1 MSLDCPL
8 PAGFRKA
15 TFGRVYSELAL
26 HQAVIRAYSKPLF
39 TWRKALGMSH
49 DGRTLYDFARHS
61 LKNIHTLHQQLKS
74 GRFVFREG
82 IALDYNFNGKHRTIH
97 LFPWEERIVD
107 LLLYRVL
114 TKYFHNAFEPSCHA
128 YRMGGFG
135 VDQCQRSLN
144 GQLRQMRQ
152 SAGPIYFV
160 KRDVQDYFP
169 SLDHERLLAMLAEWV
184 EPDDVLF
191 EMLRQRIEFEIKTRG
206 AVQTNERGVAFGT
219 AIACFFANLY
229 LTPLDRQL
237 AAVPGLRYYRYA
249 DDLLAFSVNR
259 ATTLRASKMIEETFE
274 ALRLRSKPK
283 HHRNFYF
290 PTGTVA
296 RSDGPGS
303 GSPGRATMDFEPCEK
318 FRHLGLEFR
327 ADGGVGLSRDKS
339 RKIQNLFRFAWRR
352 YAHKLGK
359 LRSPKGRARKA
370 IEVAND
376 VLTHGYRS
384 VAIIDYYLKHV
395 DDEEQLRQLDHWL
408 AEEVLAIAF
417 SYGTKKCHK
426 KSHFKKMP
434 FAKLRAMGL
443 PSLRHRRRLL
453 RHGHLESSFFTLR
466 TEKLIEQKRRRL
478 PPGYGQ
484 SRVDR
489 FPPELKAVATPE
501 PASKPAP
508 AS

>member
-1 MSLDCPL
+1 MNVHCPL
-8 PAGFRKA
+8 PPTHRKA
-15 TFGRVYSELAL
+15 TFAQVYSELAL

-61 LKNIHTLHQQLKS
+61 LKNIHTLHLQLA
-74 GRFVFREG
+74 GGTFQFRPG
-82 IALDYNFNGKHRTIH
+82 IALHYNFNGKHRTIN

-114 TKYFHNAFEPSCHA
+114 THYFHGAFEPSCHA

-135 VDQCQRSLN
+135 VDECQRSLN
-144 GQLRQMRQ
+144 TRLRQLPR
-152 SAGPIYFV
+152 PIYFV

-169 SLDHERLLAMLAEWV
+169 SLDHECLLAMLAEWV
-184 EPDDVLF
+184 EPDDILF
-191 EMLRQRIEFEIKTRG
+191 ELLRQRIEFGIKTHG
-206 AVQTNERGVAFGT
+206 TVATNQCGVAFGT

-229 LTPLDRQL
+229 LTPLDRRL
-237 AAVPGLRYYRYA
+237 ASVPGLHYYRYA
-249 DDLLAFSVNR
+249 DDLLAFSGDR
-259 ATTLRASKMIEETFE
+259 ATTAHAEEIIGESFE
-274 ALRLRSKPK
+274 SLRLRSKPK

-290 PTGTVA
+290 PAEADCSQV
-296 RSDGPGS
+296 DEH
-303 GSPGRATMDFEPCEK
+303 FEPCEK

-376 VLTHGYRS
+376 VLEHGYRS
-384 VAIIDYYLKHV
+384 IAIIDYYLKHV
-395 DDEEQLRQLDHWL
+395 DDEEQLRRLDRWL
-408 AEEVLAIAF
+408 AEAVLAIAF
-417 SYGTKKCHK
+417 DNGHK
-426 KSHFKKMP
+426 KGNFKKMP

-484 SRVDR
+484 TRVDR
-489 FPPELKAVATPE
+489 FPPELKAVALPE
-501 PASKPAP
+501 TAS
-508 AS
+508 

>member
-1 MSLDCPL
+1 MNVHCPL
-8 PAGFRKA
+8 PPTHRKA
-15 TFGRVYSELAL
+15 TFARVYSELAL

-61 LKNIHTLHQQLKS
+61 LKNIHKLHRQLTE
-74 GRFVFREG
+74 GTFQFRPG
-82 IALDYNFNGKHRTIH
+82 IALQYNFNGKHRTIN

-114 TKYFHNAFEPSCHA
+114 THHFHGAVEPSCHA

-144 GQLRQMRQ
+144 SRLRELHKSSR
-152 SAGPIYFV
+152 PIYFV

-169 SLDHERLLAMLAEWV
+169 SLDHECLLAMLAEWV
-184 EPDDVLF
+184 EPDDILF
-191 EMLRQRIEFEIKTRG
+191 ELLRQRIEFEIKTHG
-206 AVQTNERGVAFGT
+206 TVQTNERGVAFGT

-229 LTPLDRQL
+229 LTPLDRRL

-249 DDLLAFSVNR
+249 DDLLAFSGDR
-259 ATTLRASKMIEETFE
+259 ATTAHAEEIIDESFE

-290 PTGTVA
+290 PA
-296 RSDGPGS
+296 EANRSQVDEH
-303 GSPGRATMDFEPCEK
+303 FEPCEK

-359 LRSPKGRARKA
+359 LRSPQGRVRKA

-376 VLTHGYRS
+376 VLAHGYRS
-384 VAIIDYYLKHV
+384 IAIIDYYLKHV
-395 DDEEQLRQLDHWL
+395 DDEEQLRRLDRWL

-417 SYGTKKCHK
+417 SDGGKKRHK
-426 KSHFKKMP
+426 KSHFKKLP

-484 SRVDR
+484 TRVDR
-489 FPPELKAVATPE
+489 FPPELKAVALPETASTPG
-501 PASKPAP
+501 PAS
-508 AS
+508 

>member
-1 MSLDCPL
+1 MRMGEMNLECPL
-8 PAGFRKA
+8 SAGIRKA
-15 TFGRVYSELAL
+15 TFASVYSELAL

-61 LKNIHTLHQQLKS
+61 LKNIHTLHRQLVNGKF
-74 GRFVFREG
+74 RFRPG
-82 IALDYNFNGKHRTIH
+82 IALDYNFNGKHRTIN

-107 LLLYRVL
+107 LLLYRTL
-114 TKYFHNAFEPSCHA
+114 TQYFHGAFEPSCHA

-135 VDQCQRSLN
+135 VDQCQHSLN
-144 GQLRQMRQ
+144 TRLRRMPR
-152 SAGPIYFV
+152 PVYFV

-169 SLDHERLLAMLAEWV
+169 SLNHERLLAMLGEWV
-184 EPDDVLF
+184 EPDDYLF
-191 EMLRQRIEFEIKTRG
+191 ELLRQRIEFKIKTRDR
-206 AVQTNERGVAFGT
+206 VETNTCGVAFGT

-229 LTPLDRQL
+229 LTPLDRRL
-237 AAVPGLRYYRYA
+237 GGVPGLSYYRYA
-249 DDLLAFSVNR
+249 DDLLAFSSER
-259 ATTLRASKMIEETFE
+259 TTSEQAGEIIAKTFDD
-274 ALRLRSKPK
+274 LHLRSKPK
-283 HHRNFYF
+283 HHRNFCF
-290 PTGTVA
+290 TANEENAGH
-296 RSDGPGS
+296 
-303 GSPGRATMDFEPCEK
+303 FEPCEK
-318 FRHLGLEFR
+318 FRHLGLEYR

-359 LRSPKGRARKA
+359 LRSPQGRARKA

-376 VLTHGYRS
+376 VLEHGYRS

-395 DDEEQLRQLDHWL
+395 DDEKQLRRIDRWL

-417 SYGTKKCHK
+417 SYGTKKSHR

-443 PSLRHRRRLL
+443 PSLCHRRRLL

-466 TEKLIEQKRRRL
+466 TEKLIKQKRRRL

-484 SRVDR
+484 PRKDR
-489 FPPELKAVATPE
+489 FPPELKAVA
-501 PASKPAP
+501 
-508 AS
+508 

>member
-1 MSLDCPL
+1 MNVHCPL
-8 PAGFRKA
+8 PSTHRKA
-15 TFGRVYSELAL
+15 TFAQVYSELAL

-39 TWRKALGMSH
+39 TWRKALGTSH

-61 LKNIHTLHQQLKS
+61 LKNIHTLHQQLA
-74 GRFVFREG
+74 GGTFQFRPG
-82 IALDYNFNGKHRTIH
+82 IALHYNFNGKHRTIN

-114 TKYFHNAFEPSCHA
+114 THHFHGVFEPSCHA

-144 GQLRQMRQ
+144 TRLRQMRQ
-152 SAGPIYFV
+152 SSRSIYFV

-169 SLDHERLLAMLAEWV
+169 SLDHECLLAMLAEWV
-184 EPDDVLF
+184 EPDDILF
-191 EMLRQRIEFEIKTRG
+191 ELLRQRIEFGIKTHG
-206 AVQTNERGVAFGT
+206 TVTTNQCGVAFGT

-229 LTPLDRQL
+229 LTPLDRRL
-237 AAVPGLRYYRYA
+237 ASVPGLRYYRYA
-249 DDLLAFSVNR
+249 DDLLAFSGDR
-259 ATTLRASKMIEETFE
+259 ATTAHAGEIIGESFE
-274 ALRLRSKPK
+274 SLRLRSKPK

-290 PTGTVA
+290 PAEADCSQV
-296 RSDGPGS
+296 DEH
-303 GSPGRATMDFEPCEK
+303 FEPCEK

-370 IEVAND
+370 IEVAKD
-376 VLTHGYRS
+376 VLEHGYRS
-384 VAIIDYYLKHV
+384 IAIIDYYLKHV
-395 DDEEQLRQLDHWL
+395 DDEEQLRRLDRWL
-408 AEEVLAIAF
+408 AEAVLAIAF
-417 SYGTKKCHK
+417 DNGHK
-426 KSHFKKMP
+426 KGNFKKMS

-484 SRVDR
+484 TRVDR
-489 FPPELKAVATPE
+489 FPPELKAVALPE
-501 PASKPAP
+501 TAS
-508 AS
+508 

>member
-1 MSLDCPL
+1 MNLHCPL
-8 PAGFRKA
+8 PPPHRKA
-15 TFGRVYSELAL
+15 TFDRVYSELAL

-61 LKNIHTLHQQLKS
+61 LKNIHSLHQQLAA
-74 GRFVFREG
+74 GAFHFRPG
-82 IALDYNFNGKHRTIH
+82 IALHYNFNGKHRTIN

-107 LLLYRVL
+107 LLLYRQL
-114 TKYFHNAFEPSCHA
+114 TKFFHNAFEPNCHA

-135 VDQCQRSLN
+135 VDQCQHHLN
-144 GQLRQMRQ
+144 TTLHRMTR
-152 SAGPIYFV
+152 PVYFI

-169 SLDHERLLAMLAEWV
+169 SLDHDRLLSMLAEWV
-184 EPDDVLF
+184 EPEDYLYKL
-191 EMLRQRIEFEIKTRG
+191 LRQRIEFEIKTHDE
-206 AVQTNERGVAFGT
+206 VTTNQRGVAFGT

-229 LTPLDRQL
+229 LTPLDRRL
-237 AAVPGLRYYRYA
+237 GGVNGLQYYRYA
-249 DDLLAFSVNR
+249 DDLLAFSSDR
-259 ATTLRASKMIEETFE
+259 ATAEHAGDLIAETFD
-274 ALRLRSKPK
+274 ALKLRSKPK

-290 PTGTVA
+290 PSNTEEA
-296 RSDGPGS
+296 E
-303 GSPGRATMDFEPCEK
+303 DFEPCEK

-376 VLTHGYRS
+376 VLEHGYRS

-395 DDEEQLRQLDHWL
+395 DDEEQLRRLDRWL

-417 SYGTKKCHK
+417 CTGHK
-426 KSHFKKMP
+426 KSNFKKMS
-434 FAKLRAMGL
+434 FNKLREMGL

-466 TEKLIEQKRRRL
+466 TEKLIEQKRKRL
-478 PPGYGQ
+478 PAGYGH
-484 SRVDR
+484 SRDSIAIAAG
-489 FPPELKAVATPE
+489 E
-501 PASKPAP
+501 
-508 AS
+508 

>member
-1 MSLDCPL
+1 MNVHCPL
-8 PAGFRKA
+8 PSTHRKA
-15 TFGRVYSELAL
+15 TFAQVYSELAL
-26 HQAVIRAYSKPLF
+26 HQAVIRAYSKPLV
-39 TWRKALGMSH
+39 TWRKALGTSH

-61 LKNIHTLHQQLKS
+61 LKNIHTLHQQLA
-74 GRFVFREG
+74 GGTFQFRPG
-82 IALDYNFNGKHRTIH
+82 IALHYNFNGKHRTIN

-114 TKYFHNAFEPSCHA
+114 THYFHGVFEPSCHA

-144 GQLRQMRQ
+144 ARLRQMRQ
-152 SAGPIYFV
+152 SSRSIYFV

-169 SLDHERLLAMLAEWV
+169 SLDHERLLSMLAEWV
-184 EPDDVLF
+184 EPDDILF
-191 EMLRQRIEFEIKTRG
+191 ELLRQRIEFEIKTHG
-206 AVQTNERGVAFGT
+206 TVATNKCGVAFGT

-229 LTPLDRQL
+229 LTPLDRRL
-237 AAVPGLRYYRYA
+237 ASVPGLRYYRYA
-249 DDLLAFSVNR
+249 DDLLAFSGDR
-259 ATTLRASKMIEETFE
+259 ATTAHAEEIIGESFE
-274 ALRLRSKPK
+274 SLRLHSKPK

-290 PTGTVA
+290 PAEADCSQV
-296 RSDGPGS
+296 DEH
-303 GSPGRATMDFEPCEK
+303 FEPCEK

-370 IEVAND
+370 IEVAKD
-376 VLTHGYRS
+376 VLEHGYRS
-384 VAIIDYYLKHV
+384 IAIIDYYLKHV
-395 DDEEQLRQLDHWL
+395 DDEEQLRRLDRWL
-408 AEEVLAIAF
+408 AEAVLAIAF
-417 SYGTKKCHK
+417 DNGHK
-426 KSHFKKMP
+426 KANFKKMS

-484 SRVDR
+484 TRVDR
-489 FPPELKAVATPE
+489 FPPKLKAVALPE
-501 PASKPAP
+501 TAS
-508 AS
+508 

>member
-1 MSLDCPL
+1 MNVHCPL
-8 PAGFRKA
+8 PSTHRKA
-15 TFGRVYSELAL
+15 TFAQVYSELAL

-39 TWRKALGMSH
+39 TWRKALGTSH

-61 LKNIHTLHQQLKS
+61 LKNIHTLHQQLVGGTFK
-74 GRFVFREG
+74 FRPG
-82 IALDYNFNGKHRTIH
+82 IALHYNFNGKHRTIN

-114 TKYFHNAFEPSCHA
+114 THHFHGVFEPSCHA

-144 GQLRQMRQ
+144 TRLRQMRQ
-152 SAGPIYFV
+152 SSRSIYFV

-169 SLDHERLLAMLAEWV
+169 SLDHECLLTMLAEWV
-184 EPDDVLF
+184 EPDDILF
-191 EMLRQRIEFEIKTRG
+191 ELLRQRIEFGIKAHGT
-206 AVQTNERGVAFGT
+206 VTTNQCGVAFGT

-229 LTPLDRQL
+229 LTPLDRRL
-237 AAVPGLRYYRYA
+237 ASVPGLRYYRYA
-249 DDLLAFSVNR
+249 DDLLAFSDDR
-259 ATTLRASKMIEETFE
+259 ATTAHAAEIIGESFE
-274 ALRLRSKPK
+274 SLRLRSKPK

-290 PTGTVA
+290 PAEADCSQV
-296 RSDGPGS
+296 DEH
-303 GSPGRATMDFEPCEK
+303 FEPCEK

-370 IEVAND
+370 IEVAKD
-376 VLTHGYRS
+376 VLEHGYRS
-384 VAIIDYYLKHV
+384 IAIIDYYLKHV
-395 DDEEQLRQLDHWL
+395 DDEEQLRRLDRWL
-408 AEEVLAIAF
+408 AEAVLAIAF
-417 SYGTKKCHK
+417 DNGHK
-426 KSHFKKMP
+426 KGNFKKMS

-453 RHGHLESSFFTLR
+453 RHGHMESSLFTLR

-484 SRVDR
+484 TRVDR
-489 FPPELKAVATPE
+489 FPPELKAVALPE
-501 PASKPAP
+501 TAS
-508 AS
+508 

>member
-1 MSLDCPL
+1 MNVHCPL
-8 PAGFRKA
+8 PSTHRKA
-15 TFGRVYSELAL
+15 TFAQVYSELAL

-61 LKNIHTLHQQLKS
+61 LKNIHTLHQQLAGGTFK
-74 GRFVFREG
+74 FRPG
-82 IALDYNFNGKHRTIH
+82 IALHYNFNGKHRTIN

-114 TKYFHNAFEPSCHA
+114 THYFHGVFEPSCHA

-144 GQLRQMRQ
+144 ARLRQMRQ
-152 SAGPIYFV
+152 SSRSIYFV
-160 KRDVQDYFP
+160 KRDVQNYFP
-169 SLDHERLLAMLAEWV
+169 SLDHDQLLAMLAEWV
-184 EPDDVLF
+184 EPDDILF
-191 EMLRQRIEFEIKTRG
+191 KLLRQRIEFEIKTGDRV
-206 AVQTNERGVAFGT
+206 ATNQCGVAFGT

-229 LTPLDRQL
+229 LTPLDRRL
-237 AAVPGLRYYRYA
+237 ASVPGLRYYRYA
-249 DDLLAFSVNR
+249 DDLLAFSGDR
-259 ATTLRASKMIEETFE
+259 AATAQAEEIISESFE
-274 ALRLRSKPK
+274 SLRLRSKPK

-290 PTGTVA
+290 PPEADCSQV
-296 RSDGPGS
+296 DEH
-303 GSPGRATMDFEPCEK
+303 FEPCEK

-370 IEVAND
+370 IEVAKD
-376 VLTHGYRS
+376 VLEHGYRS
-384 VAIIDYYLKHV
+384 IAIIDYYLKHV
-395 DDEEQLRQLDHWL
+395 DDEEQLRRLDRWL
-408 AEEVLAIAF
+408 AEAVLAIAF
-417 SYGTKKCHK
+417 DNGHK
-426 KSHFKKMP
+426 KGNFKKMS

-484 SRVDR
+484 TRVGR
-489 FPPELKAVATPE
+489 FPPELKAVALPE
-501 PASKPAP
+501 TAS
-508 AS
+508 

>member
-1 MSLDCPL
+1 MNVHCPL
-8 PAGFRKA
+8 PSTHRKA
-15 TFGRVYSELAL
+15 TFAQVYSELAL

-61 LKNIHTLHQQLKS
+61 LKNIHKLHQQLES
-74 GRFVFREG
+74 GTFQFRPG
-82 IALDYNFNGKHRTIH
+82 IALHYNFNGKHRTIN

-114 TKYFHNAFEPSCHA
+114 THYFHGVFEPSCHA

-144 GQLRQMRQ
+144 ARLRQMRQ
-152 SAGPIYFV
+152 SSRSIYFV
-160 KRDVQDYFP
+160 KRDVQNYFP
-169 SLDHERLLAMLAEWV
+169 SLDHDQLLAMLAEWV
-184 EPDDVLF
+184 EPDDILF
-191 EMLRQRIEFEIKTRG
+191 KLLRQRIEFEIKTGDRV
-206 AVQTNERGVAFGT
+206 ATNQCGVAFGT

-229 LTPLDRQL
+229 LTPLDRRL
-237 AAVPGLRYYRYA
+237 ASVPGLRYYRYA
-249 DDLLAFSVNR
+249 DDLLAFSGDR
-259 ATTLRASKMIEETFE
+259 ATTAHAAEIIGESFE
-274 ALRLRSKPK
+274 SLRLRSKPK

-290 PTGTVA
+290 PAEADCSQV
-296 RSDGPGS
+296 DEH
-303 GSPGRATMDFEPCEK
+303 FEPCEK

-370 IEVAND
+370 IEVAKD
-376 VLTHGYRS
+376 VLEHGYRS
-384 VAIIDYYLKHV
+384 IAIIDYYLKHV
-395 DDEEQLRQLDHWL
+395 DDEEQLRRLDRWL
-408 AEEVLAIAF
+408 AEAVLAIAF
-417 SYGTKKCHK
+417 DNGHK
-426 KSHFKKMP
+426 KGNFKKMP

-484 SRVDR
+484 TRVDR
-489 FPPELKAVATPE
+489 FPPELKAVALPE
-501 PASKPAP
+501 TAS
-508 AS
+508 

>member
-1 MSLDCPL
+1 MNVHCPL
-8 PAGFRKA
+8 PSTHRKA
-15 TFGRVYSELAL
+15 TFTRVYSELAL

-61 LKNIHTLHQQLKS
+61 LKNIHTLHQQLA
-74 GRFVFREG
+74 GGTFQFRPG
-82 IALDYNFNGKHRTIH
+82 IALRYNFNGKHRTIN

-114 TKYFHNAFEPSCHA
+114 THYFHGAFEPSCHA

-144 GQLRQMRQ
+144 ARLRQLPR
-152 SAGPIYFV
+152 PIYFV

-169 SLDHERLLAMLAEWV
+169 SLDHERLLTMLAEWV
-184 EPDDVLF
+184 EPDDILF
-191 EMLRQRIEFEIKTRG
+191 ELLRQRIEFGIKTGDRV
-206 AVQTNERGVAFGT
+206 ATNQCGVAFGT

-237 AAVPGLRYYRYA
+237 ASVPGLRYYRYA
-249 DDLLAFSVNR
+249 DDLLAFSGDR
-259 ATTLRASKMIEETFE
+259 ATTAHAEEIISESFE
-274 ALRLRSKPK
+274 ALNLCSKPK

-290 PTGTVA
+290 PNVA
-296 RSDGPGS
+296 RADGPGP
-303 GSPGRATMDFEPCEK
+303 GPPGRATMNPPSDETIDGETHFESCEK

-370 IEVAND
+370 IEVAKD
-376 VLTHGYRS
+376 VLEHGYRS
-384 VAIIDYYLKHV
+384 IAIIDYYLKHV
-395 DDEEQLRQLDHWL
+395 DDEEQLRRLDRWL
-408 AEEVLAIAF
+408 AEAVLAIAF
-417 SYGTKKCHK
+417 DNGHK
-426 KSHFKKMP
+426 KGNFKKMS

-443 PSLRHRRRLL
+443 PSLCHRRRLL

-484 SRVDR
+484 TRVDR
-489 FPPELKAVATPE
+489 FPPELKAVALPE
-501 PASKPAP
+501 TAS
-508 AS
+508 

>member
-1 MSLDCPL
+1 MNVHCPL
-8 PAGFRKA
+8 PSTHRKA
-15 TFGRVYSELAL
+15 TFAQVYSELAL

-61 LKNIHTLHQQLKS
+61 LKNIHKLHQQLES
-74 GRFVFREG
+74 GTFQFRPG
-82 IALDYNFNGKHRTIH
+82 IALHYNFNGKHRTIN

-114 TKYFHNAFEPSCHA
+114 THYFHGVFEPSCHA

-144 GQLRQMRQ
+144 ARLRQMRQ
-152 SAGPIYFV
+152 SSRSIYFV
-160 KRDVQDYFP
+160 KRDVQNYFP
-169 SLDHERLLAMLAEWV
+169 SLDHDQLLAMLAEWV
-184 EPDDVLF
+184 EPDDILF
-191 EMLRQRIEFEIKTRG
+191 KLLRQRIEFEIKTGDRV
-206 AVQTNERGVAFGT
+206 ATNQCGVAFGT

-229 LTPLDRQL
+229 LTPLDRRL
-237 AAVPGLRYYRYA
+237 ASVPGLRYYRYA
-249 DDLLAFSVNR
+249 DDLLAFSGDRV
-259 ATTLRASKMIEETFE
+259 TTAHAEEIIGKSFE
-274 ALRLRSKPK
+274 SLRLRSKPK

-290 PTGTVA
+290 PAEADCSQV
-296 RSDGPGS
+296 DEH
-303 GSPGRATMDFEPCEK
+303 FEPCEK

-370 IEVAND
+370 IEVAKD
-376 VLTHGYRS
+376 VLEHGYRS
-384 VAIIDYYLKHV
+384 IAIIDYYLKHV
-395 DDEEQLRQLDHWL
+395 DDEEQLRRLDRWL
-408 AEEVLAIAF
+408 AEAVLAIAF
-417 SYGTKKCHK
+417 DNGHK
-426 KSHFKKMP
+426 KGNFKKMS

-484 SRVDR
+484 TRVGR
-489 FPPELKAVATPE
+489 FPPELKAVALPE
-501 PASKPAP
+501 TAS
-508 AS
+508 

>member
-1 MSLDCPL
+1 MNVHCPL
-8 PAGFRKA
+8 PSTHRKA
-15 TFGRVYSELAL
+15 TFARVYSELAL

-61 LKNIHTLHQQLKS
+61 LKNIHKLHQQLT
-74 GRFVFREG
+74 GGAFQFRPG
-82 IALDYNFNGKHRTIH
+82 IALHYNFNGKHRTIN

-114 TKYFHNAFEPSCHA
+114 THYFHGVFEPSCHA

-144 GQLRQMRQ
+144 ARLRQMRQ
-152 SAGPIYFV
+152 SSRSIYFV

-169 SLDHERLLAMLAEWV
+169 SLDHDQLLAMLAEWV
-184 EPDDVLF
+184 EPDDILF
-191 EMLRQRIEFEIKTRG
+191 KLLRQRIEFEIKTGDRV
-206 AVQTNERGVAFGT
+206 ATNQCGVAFGT

-229 LTPLDRQL
+229 LTPLDRRL
-237 AAVPGLRYYRYA
+237 ASVPGLRYYRYA
-249 DDLLAFSVNR
+249 DDLLAFSGDR
-259 ATTLRASKMIEETFE
+259 ATTTHAEEIIGESFE
-274 ALRLRSKPK
+274 SLRLRSKPK

-290 PTGTVA
+290 PPEADCSQV
-296 RSDGPGS
+296 DEH
-303 GSPGRATMDFEPCEK
+303 FEPCEK

-376 VLTHGYRS
+376 VLEHGYRS
-384 VAIIDYYLKHV
+384 IAIIDYYLKHV
-395 DDEEQLRQLDHWL
+395 DDEEQLRRLDRWL
-408 AEEVLAIAF
+408 AEAVLAIAF
-417 SYGTKKCHK
+417 RYNKKKGHK
-426 KSHFKKMP
+426 KGNFKKLP
-434 FAKLRAMGL
+434 FDKLRAMGL

-484 SRVDR
+484 TRVGR
-489 FPPELKAVATPE
+489 FPPDLKAVALP
-501 PASKPAP
+501 
-508 AS
+508 